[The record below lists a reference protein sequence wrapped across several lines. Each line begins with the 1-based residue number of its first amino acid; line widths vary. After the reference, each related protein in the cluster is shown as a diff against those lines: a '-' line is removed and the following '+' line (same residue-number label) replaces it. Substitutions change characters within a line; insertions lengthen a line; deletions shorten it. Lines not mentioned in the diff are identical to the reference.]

1 MTALTTLT
9 KRIAHGIKQLATK
22 VYVFCRAAI
31 AAVALG
37 MLETFGSPRGRRC
50 MAVGVLLGA
59 LVLLVLRPPMR
70 VVPTGEVGVRIN
82 RLTGGIAV
90 VPEGPTLMVPLVHE
104 LRLYPLRDQVYRPT
118 DSATADGSAPF
129 QTVEGLSIGVAVTV
143 RYALERDRV
152 GEVAKRLPA
161 NVGHDL
167 IEPVVDGVLHRALA
181 KHTVREIFTDRR
193 VQIQDD
199 VEQELRALLAKDGI
213 GVRTVFLGHVDLPAQ
228 YRAGLEGMLAEELA
242 SEKMRYTLELK
253 AKQVNEKSL
262 EADAAKVQREKAA
275 EAAAAEEIIAA
286 KAREEAMKHVLPLK
300 EKEIE
305 QRRLEAEARKVQR
318 MKDAEGE
325 AEARKIESA
334 AEADAR
340 RKLSD
345 ADAYRIEVTGK
356 ANAEQLA
363 RDSALIA
370 KNPLLIQKT
379 LADKL
384 SDKIQVIVAP
394 PSAGGF
400 FAGGLLG
407 MQGPGRGTPVADTSG
422 GGKRGATAAAS
433 AEDDG
438 STP

>member
-1 MTALTTLT
+1 MDKLKIKNRLNE
-9 KRIAHGIKQLATK
+9 IASK
-22 VYVFCRAAI
+22 VYVFSRAAA

-37 MLETFGSPRGRRC
+37 LIEIFASPRGRRLL
-50 MAVGVLLGA
+50 ALGVLLGGI
-59 LVLLVLRPPMR
+59 VLMALRPP
-70 VVPTGEVGVRIN
+70 VQIIPTGEVGVRIN
-82 RLTGGIAV
+82 RFTGSVCAV
-90 VPEGPTLMVPLVHE
+90 SEGPALVLPILHE
-104 LRLYPLRDQVYRPT
+104 LRRYPLRDQVYRPEQSAT
-118 DSATADGSAPF
+118 VDSAAPF
-129 QTVEGLSIGVAVTV
+129 QTVEGLSVGLAATE
-143 RYALERDRV
+143 RYALDRDHA
-152 GEVAKRLPA
+152 GEMAKRLPA
-161 NVGHDL
+161 NMSRDL

-181 KHTVREIFTDRR
+181 RHTVREIFTDKR
-193 VQIQDD
+193 VEIQGEI
-199 VEQELRALLAKDGI
+199 EQELRTLLGKDGI
-213 GVRTVFLGHVDLPAQ
+213 TVRAVFLGHVDLPAQ
-228 YRAGLEGMLAEELA
+228 YRAGLEGMLSEELA
-242 SEKMRYTLELK
+242 TEKMRYTLELK
-253 AKQVNEKSL
+253 QKKVQETAL

-305 QRRLEAEARKVQR
+305 QRRLEAEARKIQR

-325 AEARKIESA
+325 AEARKIEA
-334 AEADAR
+334 GAEADSR

-345 ADAYRIEVTGK
+345 AEAYRIEVTGK

-394 PSAGGF
+394 PAAGGF

-407 MQGPGRGTPVADTSG
+407 MQGHGQTVATNGKVAQPAQAANDNG
-422 GGKRGATAAAS
+422 G
-433 AEDDG
+433 E
-438 STP
+438 